1 MAIRTTRRTSR
12 AILALS
18 LLVGLAAGNAAAEPL
33 VGPGLRAGGSIS
45 YDAEGVPTV
54 TAATDEDSA
63 WLMGYAH
70 ARDRFFQMDLLRRTG
85 SGTLAEL
92 VGPSVLGQDVEIRT
106 LGLRRAAWAT
116 WAALSPELSGQLKSY
131 ADGVN
136 AWLAAN
142 PVPAEHRALELSSA
156 DPWSPVDSLV
166 IGKLLAFQLSFDLEI
181 DYTLKLGAYQQAGTA
196 GGFNGS
202 ALFFEDTHRIAPPD
216 GRVSIPGFLGAA
228 AKQGTDAGSVT
239 GDAMPVAPVEPHTLE
254 LASRYLQRIADNPVI
269 APQLKRRENRAG
281 SNWWMVGP
289 TKTASGRPILA
300 NDPHL
305 SLDTPMLFHEGHVI
319 SNDPRYPQ
327 PMNSVGSIAP
337 GTPWPILGCTA
348 NFCWG
353 LTTNSLDVTD
363 TYVEQFVLNTYGLP
377 THTRYNQTLEPV
389 LWVFQSYFV
398 NRIGDGTR
406 DNVTRENSIGYTNG
420 GITVIVPRRNFGP
433 VVDIDG
439 TQGLSIAYTGW
450 GPTFELEAFRK
461 INRARNLDE
470 FRAALAN
477 FDVGSQNFGYVDKAG
492 NFAYFVSAEM
502 PIREDLQRNTVTG
515 APPFL
520 IRSGTGGNEW
530 LAATNRYPGQALPYE
545 ILSPEEMPF
554 SINPA
559 RGYLANANNDP
570 VGTTLDNNALNQVR
584 RGGGLLY
591 YAPGFSSYRMG
602 RIDRELQRLVE
613 RGNVTVADMQKLQAN
628 NQLMDAELVL
638 PHLLTAYDNVR
649 GQRPGPSTCVA
660 LVGGSGTNQ
669 PMADAIA
676 ALRSWDYSTPT
687 GIQAGFDA
695 GDNPFALAPPS
706 EGEIRNSVAATIF
719 ALWRG
724 QAIRN
729 TIDHTLTSKGLG
741 SALPGGTEAY
751 NAFKNLLD
759 KFGTQAG
766 RGASG
771 LDFFTK
777 VPEGLLSSDSADR
790 RRDCILVA
798 SLKESLDRLASNEFA
813 PAFANSSN
821 VMNYRWGRLHRI
833 VFDHPLGAQLSI
845 PGNNPYPFTHL
856 ATGLPGLARQ
866 GGYEAVDA
874 SSHNARAN
882 SVNGFMF
889 GSGPV
894 RRFVGEMT
902 DNPTLLNI
910 MPGGQDGKIGGPG
923 YISQLPRW
931 LVNAYKPLVLDPSA
945 SQAAEVTRLD
955 FVPR

>member
-1 MAIRTTRRTSR
+1 MAIRSTRRTPL
-12 AILALS
+12 APLALS
-18 LLVGLAAGNAAAEPL
+18 LLLGLCAGTVAAEPL
-33 VGPGLRAGGSIS
+33 VGPGLKSGGSIS

-54 TAATDEDSA
+54 TAGTDEDSA

-92 VGPSVLGQDVEIRT
+92 VGPAVLAQDVEIRT

-131 ADGVN
+131 SDGVN

-142 PVPAEHRALELSSA
+142 PLPAEHRALELSSA
-156 DPWSPVDSLV
+156 DRWSPVDSLV

-181 DYTLKLGAYQQAGTA
+181 DYTLKLGAYQQAGAA

-216 GRVSIPGFLGAA
+216 GRISIPGFLPA
-228 AKQGTDAGSVT
+228 AKRAADDAGEAPA
-239 GDAMPVAPVEPHTLE
+239 AMVDPQTLG
-254 LASRYLQRIADNPVI
+254 LAGRYLQRIADNPVI

-289 TKTASGRPILA
+289 GKTASGRPILA

-337 GTPWPILGCTA
+337 GTPWPLLGCNTS
-348 NFCWG
+348 FCWG

-377 THTRYNQTLEPV
+377 THTRYNGTLEPV

-398 NRIGDGTR
+398 NRIGDGTA

-470 FRAALAN
+470 FRTALTH
-477 FDVGSQNFGYVDKAG
+477 FDVGSQNFGYVDKSG
-492 NFAYFVSAEM
+492 NFAYFVSAEI
-502 PIREDLQRNTVTG
+502 PIREDLQHNTVTG

-545 ILSPEEMPF
+545 ILSPEEMPS
-554 SINPA
+554 SINPS

-570 VGTTLDNNALNQVR
+570 VGTTLDNNALNQLR

-602 RIDRELQRLVE
+602 RIDREMQKLVE
-613 RGNVTVADMQKLQAN
+613 RGNVTVADMQALQAN
-628 NQLMDAELVL
+628 NQLMDAELL
-638 PHLLTAYDNVR
+638 APQLLAAFDR
-649 GQRPGPSTCVA
+649 AASAGACAAQMAASPRVA
-660 LVGGSGTNQ
+660 GAVGY
-669 PMADAIA
+669 
-676 ALRSWDYSTPT
+676 LRSWNYSTPT

-695 GDNPFALAPPS
+695 GDNPLALAPPS
-706 EGEIRNSVAATIF
+706 DTEVRHSVAATLF
-719 ALWRG
+719 AMWRS
-724 QAIRN
+724 QVIRN
-729 TIDHTLTSKGLG
+729 TIDHTLTGKGLG
-741 SALPGGTEAY
+741 GALPGGTEAY

-759 KFGTQAG
+759 KFATQGG

-777 VPEGLLSSDSADR
+777 VPAAQASDAAAN
-790 RRDCILVA
+790 RRDCVL
-798 SLKESLDRLASNEFA
+798 LTSLDEAVAALAGEAFA
-813 PAFANSSN
+813 PAFARSADLAD
-821 VMNYRWGRLHRI
+821 YRWGRLHRI

-845 PGNNPYPFTHL
+845 PGNNPYPFTNL
-856 ATGLPGLARQ
+856 GPGLPGLARQ
-866 GGYEAVDA
+866 GGYESVDA

-894 RRFVGEMT
+894 RRFIGEMT
-902 DNPTLLNI
+902 DTPTLLNI
-910 MPGGQDGKIGGPG
+910 MPGGQDGKIGGAG

-931 LVNAYKPLVLDPSA
+931 LVNAYKPLVIDPAA